1 MRVKII
7 AITVVII
14 TVVISV
20 NYYLFIRGYSRDVE
34 AGLVEKAASFTAVAD
49 EAKNHA
55 LTLWRDKVFQT
66 EELVAESR
74 SMIEKGQD
82 YRQSRIYNTI
92 PMVAGWTAAQEA
104 AKREGLDFR
113 ITAFDARNPK
123 NEPANDPVSGTFRT
137 ELLRDLTSQVAA
149 GGSEVIYRINPETNT
164 LHYLRAIR
172 LSQDCLMCH
181 GNPATSPFGDGTD
194 PVGFKMENWKAGDM
208 HGAYEVVMPLGPLD
222 KQIASFTKSSLMT
235 TIPLVVVA
243 LIGFTFVISRSI
255 TRPMAEMVQ
264 AANQLAEG
272 DLTVD
277 LETKSKDETG
287 QLLSAMK
294 NMVEKLR
301 EIVGSVKAAADNV
314 ASGGQQISSSAEE
327 MSQGATEQA
336 TSIEEVSSSMEEMN
350 SSVEQNADNARQT
363 AAIAEKAANDAKVGE
378 QAVAETVNAMKSI
391 AEKISIIEEI
401 ARQTNM
407 LALNAAIEAA
417 RAGEHGKGFAVVAA
431 EVRKLA
437 ERSQTAAKEIG
448 SLSGSSVQIAEKAGK
463 LLKEIVPSIQRT
475 AELVQEIT
483 VSSAEQARGVKQVA
497 TATQQLDQ
505 VIQQFASAT
514 EEMASTSEELA
525 GQAEQLRHIV
535 GFFKVNGHA
544 TAYTTRTPQRRAAA
558 QQTVTVV
565 RETAPFAQGQ
575 NGNQPSQPDDEGGFA
590 LDMNDDDDG
599 DFVRY

>member
-1 MRVKII
+1 MKISTQLR
-7 AITVVII
+7 AVVITLLI
-14 TVVISV
+14 FGLINAVAVYHRLNKMTDDGRVV
-20 NYYLFIRGYSRDVE
+20 NYSGIVRGATQRLVKLELAGQQADQLMFKLDRIISGLISGDAALKLPKATDQEFLSRMREVE
-34 AGLVEKAASFTAVAD
+34 RAWTRLKETIAAARVDPTQSD
-49 EAKNHA
+49 N
-55 LTLWRDKVFQT
+55 LL
-66 EELVAESR
+66 AESEDYFELTN
-74 SMIEKGQD
+74 SAVSAAEAFSKG
-82 YRQSRIYNTI
+82 NVTTLKTI
-92 PMVAGWTAAQEA
+92 QVVLLLLNLVILASVWITSQRKI
-104 AKREGLDFR
+104 AKPL
-113 ITAFDARNPK
+113 A
-123 NEPANDPVSGTFRT
+123 
-137 ELLRDLTSQVAA
+137 DLT
-149 GGSEVIYRINPETNT
+149 ERT
-164 LHYLRAIR
+164 
-172 LSQDCLMCH
+172 
-181 GNPATSPFGDGTD
+181 
-194 PVGFKMENWKAGDM
+194 KK
-208 HGAYEVVMPLGPLD
+208 
-222 KQIASFTKSSLMT
+222 IA
-235 TIPLVVVA
+235 
-243 LIGFTFVISRSI
+243 
-255 TRPMAEMVQ
+255 
-264 AANQLAEG
+264 NG
-272 DLTVD
+272 DLTV
-277 LETKSKDETG
+277 TINYASKDEIG
-287 QLLSAMK
+287 ELAKGLNSMIENFRDA
-294 NMVEKLR
+294 
-301 EIVGSVKAAADNV
+301 VGSVKAAADNV

-590 LDMNDDDDG
+590 LDMSDDDDG
-599 DFVRY
+599 DFERYETR